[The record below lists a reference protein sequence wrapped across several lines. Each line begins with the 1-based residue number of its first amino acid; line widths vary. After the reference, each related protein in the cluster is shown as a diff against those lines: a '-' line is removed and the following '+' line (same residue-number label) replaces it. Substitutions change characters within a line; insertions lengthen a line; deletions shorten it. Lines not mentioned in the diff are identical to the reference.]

1 MNSHINIIDVTI
13 SNKLDDALVPKSK
26 LEAFGARSDGYLNE
40 FEFINDIPKSG
51 LSQIDYLLSNG
62 EKYSQRYFSNFI
74 EVVFKGNHKKLYTN
88 LNKIELRYD
97 ELVVVECDGGF
108 DLGRVINFCDNTE
121 KYKKDLSAEPHNF
134 LPLIRRASKDDLRYF
149 NRKIEDE
156 RNVVSKCRE
165 IVNLHKLDMKVTES
179 YWQYDRQRLT
189 IFFTAPQR
197 IDFREL
203 VKELAKNFKT
213 RIELRQI
220 SSREEAKRLGSFIG
234 PCGREL
240 CCTTFLCNFAHV
252 TLDHARVQHLSN
264 NISKLS
270 GNCGRLKCCIKYEYE
285 SYAVAAEKYPPIHS
299 LVDTEDGIAKIA
311 KIDIFKDIVTIYIT
325 ESGTFRKITSDEL
338 NEYIKQG
345 KVKYAE
351 TYHNKHHLD
360 EELKFLEG

>member
-1 MNSHINIIDVTI
+1 MNSHINTIDVGI
-13 SNKLDDALVPKSK
+13 SNKLDDGLSPKSK
-26 LEAFGARSDGYLNE
+26 LESFGARSEGFLKD
-40 FEFINDIPKSG
+40 FEYINDIPKSG

-62 EKYSQRYFSNFI
+62 EKYSKHYYAEYI
-74 EVVFKGNHKKLYTN
+74 EVVFKGNHKNLYRNVNKL
-88 LNKIELRYD
+88 ELRYD
-97 ELVVVECDGGF
+97 ELVVVESEGGY
-108 DLGRVINFCDNTE
+108 DLGRVINFHDNTD
-121 KYKKDLSAEPHNF
+121 KYKNDESNAGKAFSA
-134 LPLIRRASKDDLRYF
+134 LLRKAAKDDLRYF

-156 RNVVSKCRE
+156 RNVVNKCKE
-165 IVNLHKLDMKVTES
+165 LVSGYNLEMKVTEA

-270 GNCGRLKCCIKYEYE
+270 GNCGRLKCCIKFEYE
-285 SYAVAAEKYPPIHS
+285 SYAVAADKFPPIHS
-299 LVDTEDGIAKIA
+299 IVETEEGTAKIA
-311 KIDIFKDIVTIYIT
+311 KIDIFRDIVTLYLSDNG
-325 ESGTFRKITSDEL
+325 EFRRISSDEL
-338 NEYIKQG
+338 NNYIKNG

-351 TYHNKHHLD
+351 TNHGRQNED
-360 EELKFLEG
+360 EELKYLEG

>member
-1 MNSHINIIDVTI
+1 MTSHINIIDVGI
-13 SNKLDDALVPKSK
+13 SYKLDDALFPKSK
-26 LEAFGARSDGYLNE
+26 LEAFGARSDGYLKE
-40 FEFINDIPKSG
+40 FEYINDIPKSG

-62 EKYSQRYFSNFI
+62 EKYSKHYFAEYI
-74 EVVFKGNHKKLYTN
+74 EVAFKGNHKKLFIN
-88 LNKIELRYD
+88 VNKLDLRYD
-97 ELVVVECDGGF
+97 ELVVVECEGGF
-108 DLGRVINFCDNTE
+108 DLGRVVNFCDNTE
-121 KYKKDLSAEPHNF
+121 KYKKDIAAEPNF
-134 LPLIRRASKDDLRYF
+134 FQLLRKATKADLRYF

-156 RNVVSKCRE
+156 RNVVCKCRE
-165 IVNLHKLDMKVTES
+165 IVQLHNLDMKVTES

-220 SSREEAKRLGSFIG
+220 SSRDEAKRLGSFVG

-240 CCTTFLCNFAHV
+240 CCTSFLCNFEHV
-252 TLDHARVQHLSN
+252 TLDHARAQHLSN

-270 GNCGRLKCCIKYEYE
+270 GNCGRLKCCIKFEYE
-285 SYAVAAEKYPPIHS
+285 AYAIAAEKYPPIHS
-299 LVDTEDGIAKIA
+299 IVNTEDGMAKIA
-311 KIDIFKDIVTIYIT
+311 KIDIFNDIVTLYVT
-325 ESGTFRKITSDEL
+325 DKGSYRKISSVEL

-351 TYHNKHHLD
+351 THHHKNHFD
-360 EELKFLEG
+360 EELKFLED